1 MKKSKGISN
10 QMDMLNGSIFDKI
23 LLKQK
28 TCYKDKT
35 SL

>member
-23 LLKQK
+23 LLFA
-28 TCYKDKT
+28 
-35 SL
+35 LPWR

>member
-23 LLKQK
+23 LLFALPA
-28 TCYKDKT
+28 TV
-35 SL
+35 